1 MIGAPRPWLST
12 CATAGTL
19 ARMVAPSGT
28 VRPVMPARACVPL
41 RSAHSSATTEPVKP
55 KIVTAYSFAAKPRET
70 ETKNEKGETVPPR
83 ELSGKIDPESDVG
96 KWRATMLEGGD
107 AGEDALMLAKT
118 ADFANVLL
126 GVADGVGGWTENGID
141 PAHFSNALLY
151 YATQY
156 AKLLGRLPSPTE
168 ALEHAFEKVNEDPSI
183 EAGSSTACLVQMDMV
198 QGKLRSANLGD
209 SGYVHLR
216 PDPNSPEGRLEV
228 VGQSPPQTYAFNTP
242 YQLAKVPAAL
252 RQQGSLSNKPSDAQ
266 VTEEELQRGDM
277 VLLMTD
283 GFLDNVHCV
292 LPPKEALTPDA
303 PKRPELLQLLDM
315 LQDKHREHWATRKQ
329 PSSLV
334 DEKQDF
340 TNVVASTLM
349 QYARLCQSTEE
360 KVSPFQLDAARYGI
374 HYPGGKV
381 DDIALIC
388 ATVV

>member
-1 MIGAPRPWLST
+1 MISGPRPWLST

-19 ARMVAPSGT
+19 ARMVTPSGT
-28 VRPVMPARACVPL
+28 VRPVMPARACVPM
-41 RSAHSSATTEPVKP
+41 RNAHNSAASDQVHP
-55 KIVTAYSFAAKPRET
+55 KIVTAYSFAAKPRDT
-70 ETKNEKGETVPPR
+70 ETKNEQGETVPPR
-83 ELSGKIDPESDVG
+83 ELSGEIDPESDVG
-96 KWRATMLEGGD
+96 KWRASLLEGGD
-107 AGEDALMLAKT
+107 AGEDALMITKT
-118 ADFANVLL
+118 ADFSNVLI

-141 PAHFSNALLY
+141 PAHYSNALLY

-156 AKLLGRLPSPTE
+156 AKSKGAVPTPTE
-168 ALEHAFEKVNEDPSI
+168 TLKYAFEKVSQDQNVK
-183 EAGSSTACLVQMDMV
+183 AGSSTVCLVQMDAV
-198 QGKLRSANLGD
+198 QGKLISANLGD

-216 PDPNSPEGRLEV
+216 PDPDSDEGRMEV
-228 VGQSPPQTYAFNTP
+228 VGQSPSQTYGFNTP
-242 YQLAKVPAAL
+242 YQLAKVPESMK
-252 RQQGSLSNKPSDAQ
+252 QPGSLSNRPEDAQ
-266 VTEEELQRGDM
+266 LNEEDLRRGDM

-303 PKRPELLQLLDM
+303 PKRAELLQLLDM
-315 LQDKHREHWATRKQ
+315 LQDKHREHWSTRKQ
-329 PSSLV
+329 PSSV
-334 DEKQDF
+334 IDEKQDF

-388 ATVV
+388 ATIV

>member
-1 MIGAPRPWLST
+1 MIGGPRPWLSP

-19 ARMVAPSGT
+19 ARMVAPSGS
-28 VRPVMPARACVPL
+28 VRPVVQTRACMPL
-41 RSAHSSATTEPVKP
+41 RSAHSTSSEPAMP

-70 ETKNEKGETVPPR
+70 ETKNEQGEPERPR
-83 ELSGKIDPESDVG
+83 ELSGKIDPESDIG
-96 KWRATMLEGGD
+96 KWRASLLEGGD
-107 AGEDALMLAKT
+107 AGEDALMITKT

-141 PAHFSNALLY
+141 PAHYSNALLY

-156 AKLLGRLPSPTE
+156 AKKQGTVPPPQET
-168 ALEHAFEKVNEDPSI
+168 LEHAFQQVNDDASV

-198 QGKLRSANLGD
+198 RGKLLSANLGD

-216 PDPNSPEGRLEV
+216 PDPSSPEGRLEV
-228 VGQSPPQTYAFNTP
+228 VGQSPPQIYGFNTP

-252 RQQGSLSNKPSDAQ
+252 RQQGSLTNKPSDARLA
-266 VTEEELQRGDM
+266 EEELKRGDM

-303 PKRPELLQLLDM
+303 PRRPELLQLLDM

-329 PSSLV
+329 PSALV

-360 KVSPFQLDAARYGI
+360 KVSPFQLEAARYGI